1 MDARSD
7 NAGKPKLDPQEAAKK
22 VAEQVQQSISK
33 AAENVQQTVSKA
45 RDGVQQTVAQVG
57 VEAQKTAENVQ
68 QTVAQVRTDA
78 WRGVGEA
85 SRTMRES
92 AYNVKETAS
101 TSLLN
106 AAESIRR
113 EAVKGGNEEVIRQA
127 HRLARNME
135 KAAVYLDSHTFEQIS
150 GDATETVR
158 ENPWKALS
166 IAFIFGLLIGLIMH
180 DGRD

>member
-1 MDARSD
+1 MDARSE
-7 NAGKPKLDPQEAAKK
+7 NAGKPKLDPQDAAKK
-22 VAEQVQQSISK
+22 VAEQVQQTISK
-33 AAENVQQTVSKA
+33 AAENVQQTVNKA
-45 RDGVQQTVAQVG
+45 REGVQQTVAQVG

-85 SRTMRES
+85 SRTMRET